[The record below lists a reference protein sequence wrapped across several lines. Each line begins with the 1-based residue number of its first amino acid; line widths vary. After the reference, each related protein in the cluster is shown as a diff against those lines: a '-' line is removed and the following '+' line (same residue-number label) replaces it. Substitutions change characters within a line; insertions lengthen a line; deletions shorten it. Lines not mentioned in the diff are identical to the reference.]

1 MKIRTWSNYLYIIFF
16 VVLLAIVL
24 RWTTVSFYYFPT
36 DSMVPSIYPKEYVL
50 VNKLAYGL
58 RLTPGGTV
66 YFEQHAGT
74 GDLVLFTLPNGSAKA
89 FVRRVI
95 AVSGEFVEI
104 KNGKILINDKVIEVS
119 PAQDFLRKDFSGVG
133 IVVNE
138 KNDSRSWLRLQ
149 INDESMINYPRQ
161 QVPEGHLFVLND
173 NRIQLEDSRSFGMV
187 PVKYLLGKV
196 ATSFR
201 LVP

>member
-1 MKIRTWSNYLYIIFF
+1 MKIRTWSDYLYVIFF
-16 VVLLAIVL
+16 VVLLAIIL
-24 RWTTVSFYYFPT
+24 RWTAISFYYFPT
-36 DSMVPSIYPKEYVL
+36 DSMVPSIYPKDYVV

-66 YFEQHAGT
+66 YFEQEASA
-74 GDLVLFTLPNGSAKA
+74 GDLVLFTLPNGGAKT
-89 FVRRVI
+89 FVRRVVAI
-95 AVSGEFVEI
+95 SGEFIEI
-104 KNGKILINDKVIEVS
+104 KKGKILINDKIIEVS
-119 PAQDFLRKDFSGVG
+119 AAKDSLRKDFDGVAS
-133 IVVNE
+133 IVNE
-138 KNDSRSWLRLQ
+138 QNGSHSWQRLQ
-149 INDESMINYPRQ
+149 ANDESMINYPRQ

-187 PVKYLLGKV
+187 PAKYLLGKV